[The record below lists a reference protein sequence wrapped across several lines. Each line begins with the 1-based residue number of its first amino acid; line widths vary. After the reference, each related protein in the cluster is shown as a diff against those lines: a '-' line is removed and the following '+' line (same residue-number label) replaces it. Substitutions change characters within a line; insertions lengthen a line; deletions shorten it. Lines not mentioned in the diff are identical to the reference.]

1 MAADPTDQ
9 PGSGDDPGS
18 GGGLVIIAAAAVAL
32 VWVNLPFGSSYGR
45 LWQHHL
51 NIDAL
56 HLHLSLQHW
65 VNDGLMTAFF
75 LLVGLEIRREL
86 AEGHLK
92 GRRAATLPV
101 VAAIGG
107 MALPALL
114 YLAVAGRSAAHGW
127 GIPMATDI
135 ALAVSVLALVGPGI
149 PPALRAFLL
158 GLAVVDDIGAI
169 VVIAVFY
176 SQGVAWG
183 WLALAVAA
191 IAGTLVA
198 RSTGVSLT
206 AVYVVLGVVLWY
218 SLFRGGVHPT
228 IAGVLMGLLC
238 PIDRIASVE
247 HRVHGVTNWVIVPV
261 FAIANSGIAVG
272 AHALRVAATAPVAW
286 GVFLGLVL
294 GKPVGVLLA
303 SRAAIRSGA
312 ANMPA
317 GTTGR
322 QLLGAGGAAGIGF
335 TVALFVADLAFRHGA
350 AIDEQLVADAKVAI
364 LLASVVSGALAYAM
378 LRRSTRSV
386 A

>member
-1 MAADPTDQ
+1 MATDAHT
-9 PGSGDDPGS
+9 PEGSADDPGS
-18 GGGLVIIAAAAVAL
+18 GGGLIIIAGAVVAL
-32 VWVNLPFGSSYGR
+32 IWVNLPFGGSYGR
-45 LWQHHL
+45 FWHHHL
-51 NIDAL
+51 DISAL
-56 HLHLSLQHW
+56 HMHLSLQHW

-75 LLVGLEIRREL
+75 LLVGLEIRHEL
-86 AEGHLK
+86 AAGHLK

-107 MALPALL
+107 MVVPAVV
-114 YLAVAGRSAAHGW
+114 YLAVAGRSASHGW

-135 ALAVSVLALVGPGI
+135 ALAVSVLALVGSGI

-183 WLALAVAA
+183 WLALALAA
-191 IAGTLVA
+191 IATTVAA
-198 RSTGVSLT
+198 RSAGVSFT
-206 AVYVVLGVVLWY
+206 FVYVVLGAVLWY

-228 IAGVLMGLLC
+228 IAGVVMGLLC
-238 PIDRIASVE
+238 PVDRIRSVE

-272 AHALRVAATAPVAW
+272 AHALREAVSAPVAW

-303 SRAAIRSGA
+303 TRLAVRSGVA
-312 ANMPA
+312 SIPA
-317 GTTGR
+317 DTSSR

-350 AIDEQLVADAKVAI
+350 AVDEQLVADAKVAI
-364 LLASVVSGALAYAM
+364 LLASVVSGAMAFTV
-378 LRRSTRSV
+378 LRLSRR
-386 A
+386 